1 MNAIVSGLRKDPE
14 KRIRIAYRLALLAMA
29 ALLST
34 SYFALN
40 AAMDRGRSY
49 AITFKD
55 INNER
60 VLSQRIVLLSQHA
73 LSTKNPV
80 QRADVLK
87 LLNTSLSE
95 LKQIHTH
102 LSELVDDQRGDNAAT
117 RQVYDVFFNWPNQ
130 LDYQI
135 RSLISNTQQFEK
147 FAIASPDIAAIY
159 IGPMEEIASTK
170 VLPAMDR
177 VTDIYRQQ
185 TGESIA
191 LFERIHLAILILSL
205 CLLGLVGMFLFR
217 PLAKQIGQRNRE
229 LVAARDEMRFAATHD
244 SLTGLAN
251 RDYALGEIQFETD
264 GRNCQSPSSMAILLL
279 DLDDFKTVN
288 DSFGHL
294 NGDKLL
300 RSAAERLKSAI
311 GDKGVACRMGGDEFL
326 IIVKDKAAQSELAAI
341 ASRVLNRLNGSVP
354 VSNVST
360 EIMASIGIA
369 RFPADGADAEELL
382 AAADVALYA
391 AKKAGKGTF
400 RFFNED
406 LQKQLNDAR
415 ALEQDIDKAIIEGQ
429 FQPVFQPQI
438 DIMTGRITG
447 IEVLVRWHHPERGVL
462 RPAEFLAA
470 AASFGRMPDIT
481 RLVLDQAFRTAA
493 DWQSKGIEFGR
504 IGVNFSSHDLMWNGF
519 FRSIGQ
525 AADEYGLTCDR
536 ISVEVVESVA
546 IDNDDEQSALALY
559 ELRKLGIQIE
569 VDDFGTGFASLS
581 HLNRDLFDRVKIDRQ
596 FVSGIDNCERVRIIV
611 DSIIRLSSALNI
623 KVIAEGVESQDEIDT
638 LVELGCHEFQGNAI
652 APPMPA
658 EVARDWLIAHRHTG
672 LAANSN
678 AVDAG

>member
-1 MNAIVSGLRKDPE
+1 MNAIISGLRKDPE
-14 KRIRIAYRLALLAMA
+14 KRIRIAYRLALLTMA

-40 AAMDRGRSY
+40 AAMDRGRAY
-49 AITFKD
+49 AITYKD

-73 LSTKNPV
+73 LSENEPA
-80 QRADVLK
+80 QQEQVLG
-87 LLNTSLSE
+87 LLRSSLE
-95 LKQIHTH
+95 DLKQVHSQ
-102 LSELVDDQRGDNAAT
+102 LRKLVNDQRDDNAAS
-117 RQVYDVFFNWPNQ
+117 RQVHDVFFKWPSQ

-135 RSLISNTQQFEK
+135 RSLINNAQQFEML
-147 FAIASPDIAAIY
+147 AATSPDIAAIY
-159 IGPMEEIASTK
+159 LGPMEEIASSK
-170 VLPAMDR
+170 VLPAMDK
-177 VTDIYRQQ
+177 VTDIYRLQ
-185 TGESIA
+185 TGGSIA
-191 LFERIHLAILILSL
+191 LFKRIHLAILILSL
-205 CLLGLVGMFLFR
+205 CLLGLAGMFLFR

-229 LVAARDEMRFAATHD
+229 LVAARDEMQFAATHD

-251 RDYALGEIQFETD
+251 RDFALAEIQSATANRSD
-264 GRNCQSPSSMAILLL
+264 RPASSMAILLL
-279 DLDDFKTVN
+279 DLDDFKTIN

-300 RSAAERLKSAI
+300 TSVAERLTSGI
-311 GDKGVACRMGGDEFL
+311 GDRGVACRMGGDEFL
-326 IIVKDKAAQSELAAI
+326 IIIKDRAALGELSAI
-341 ASRVLNRLNGSVP
+341 ASRVLKRLNGTVP
-354 VSNVST
+354 VSKVST
-360 EIMASIGIA
+360 EINASLGIA
-369 RFPADGADAEELL
+369 RYPADGTDAEELL

-391 AKKAGKGTF
+391 AKKSGKGTF
-400 RFFNED
+400 RFFNEE

-415 ALEQDIDKAIIEGQ
+415 ALEQDIDIAIAEGQ
-429 FQPVFQPQI
+429 FQPVYQPQL
-438 DIMTGRITG
+438 DVQSGRVTGV
-447 IEVLVRWHHPERGVL
+447 EVLVRWHHPQRGVL

-481 RLVLDQAFRTAA
+481 RLVLGQAFRTAA
-493 DWQSKGIEFGR
+493 EWQSDNVEFGK

-519 FRSIGQ
+519 FRSIAQ
-525 AADEYGLTCDR
+525 AADEYGLTCDK

-596 FVSGIDNCERVRIIV
+596 FVAGIDSCERMRIIV
-611 DSIIRLSSALNI
+611 DSIIRLASALNI
-623 KVIAEGVESQDEIDT
+623 KVIAEGVETQDEMDT
-638 LVELGCHEFQGNAI
+638 LIQLGCREFQGNAI

-658 EVARDWLIAHRHTG
+658 DVARDWLAAYQSSG
-672 LAANSN
+672 LALISKIAI
-678 AVDAG
+678 AG